1 MEQDQIMP
9 ASKTCPCRIRK
20 SFGERESQWGKIL
33 WGKKKRKR
41 KVRDKGRKK
50 KKKNIKLERKNASL
64 HGLRF
69 AAGGRASYGGERSR
83 EEVMEPD
90 ASWTLPN
97 KSDGIS

>member
-33 WGKKKRKR
+33 WGEKKRKRKRKR

-50 KKKNIKLERKNASL
+50 KKKHKIGEKKCQSARAEVCSGGKSFIRRGTKPGGGDGARRQLD
-64 HGLRF
+64 F
-69 AAGGRASYGGERSR
+69 AQQ
-83 EEVMEPD
+83 
-90 ASWTLPN
+90 
-97 KSDGIS
+97 K

>member
-33 WGKKKRKR
+33 WGEKKRKRKRKR

-50 KKKNIKLERKNASL
+50 K
-64 HGLRF
+64 
-69 AAGGRASYGGERSR
+69 
-83 EEVMEPD
+83 
-90 ASWTLPN
+90 
-97 KSDGIS
+97 